1 MRHEFRV
8 YGKIRG
14 QARPRVT
21 RNGKH
26 TYKVK
31 EDVNWE
37 RKIREA
43 FINSGGR
50 SFGNAPIALAVISHR
65 ALPKSTPKKITQQ
78 SDVCKP
84 DASNIL
90 KSVEDALNGI
100 AYHDDRQIV
109 CPIPLK
115 MPRKREELEFLDII
129 ITDEITEEMLE
140 ASIRGIL

>member
-1 MRHEFRV
+1 MRHEFKV

-21 RNGKH
+21 HNGKH
-26 TYKVK
+26 TYKPK

-43 FINSGGR
+43 YVNSGGVY
-50 SFGNAPIALAVISHR
+50 FGNSAVAVAVISHR
-65 ALPKSTPKKITQQ
+65 TLPKSTPKKIEKQ
-78 SDVCKP
+78 SDLCVP

-90 KSVEDALNGI
+90 KSVEDALNGL
-100 AYHDDRQIV
+100 AYKDDRQIV
-109 CPIPLK
+109 CAIPLK
-115 MPRKREELEFLDII
+115 MPRKRQEVEFLDII

-140 ASIRGIL
+140 KSIRGLL